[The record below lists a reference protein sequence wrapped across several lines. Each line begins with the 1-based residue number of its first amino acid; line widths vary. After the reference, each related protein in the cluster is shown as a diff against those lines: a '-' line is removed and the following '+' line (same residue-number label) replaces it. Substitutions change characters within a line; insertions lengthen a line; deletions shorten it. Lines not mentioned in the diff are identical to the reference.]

1 MTHPP
6 RTPRNNDGSF
16 KTIDQLMRSIMTVL
30 QYGRFI
36 AQQDGKPQN
45 TIGRCYKDN
54 PVVITW
60 PARWEPPLQ
69 HVGAEEG

>member
-36 AQQDGKPQN
+36 AQQGGGKPQN
-45 TIGRCYKDN
+45 TMRDGD
-54 PVVITW
+54 VITTI
-60 PARWEPPLQ
+60 Q
-69 HVGAEEG
+69 S

>member
-36 AQQDGKPQN
+36 AQQGGKPQDTMGDVIR
-45 TIGRCYKDN
+45 TI
-54 PVVITW
+54 
-60 PARWEPPLQ
+60 Q
-69 HVGAEEG
+69 S

>member
-1 MTHPP
+1 MTHSL

-36 AQQDGKPQN
+36 AQQGSGKPQN
-45 TIGRCYKDN
+45 TMENGDVTTTI
-54 PVVITW
+54 
-60 PARWEPPLQ
+60 LS
-69 HVGAEEG
+69 